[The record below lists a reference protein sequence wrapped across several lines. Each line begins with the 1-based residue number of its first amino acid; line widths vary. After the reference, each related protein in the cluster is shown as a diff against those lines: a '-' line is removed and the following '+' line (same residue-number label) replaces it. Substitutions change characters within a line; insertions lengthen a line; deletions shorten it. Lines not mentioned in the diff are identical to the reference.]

1 MIFRFASVALLAFV
15 AGVAVAQTD
24 VPIPRPSVKPGD
36 SWGYRRT
43 DYLTG
48 QHSGRIQMEVTFA
61 NDRVI
66 QLVQRNANKEDDIDV
81 TMTAEWNQINS
92 GNSGVFN
99 PHNGI
104 LKFPL
109 HTGDSWTS
117 KYDVKFPREG
127 DYEVKHDRKVHAVG
141 WEQIEVPAG
150 KFRALKVVS
159 EGTFFRVDRGV
170 SGTVTEVVWYVPEV
184 RRFVKW
190 TFENNTPRGR
200 QQWWGWELLDYKVQ

>member
-1 MIFRFASVALLAFV
+1 MIFRFASVAFLALM
-15 AGVAVAQTD
+15 AGVAAAQTD
-24 VPIPRPSVKPGD
+24 APIPRPSVKPGD

-81 TMTAEWNQINS
+81 TMTSEWNQINS
-92 GNSGVFN
+92 GNTGVFN

-109 HTGDSWTS
+109 RTGDSWTS

-127 DYEVKHDRKVHAVG
+127 DYEVKHDRKVRAVG
-141 WEQIEVPAG
+141 WENIEVPAG

-159 EGTFFRVDRGV
+159 E
-170 SGTVTEVVWYVPEV
+170 
-184 RRFVKW
+184 
-190 TFENNTPRGR
+190 
-200 QQWWGWELLDYKVQ
+200 